1 LLFLLGVGP
10 ALPWGKASKKEIQS
24 SLLPPLITGAIVMAI
39 GLALGVRNVWTVLTL
54 LFGGYA
60 AHVTMA
66 QMWLPFRQRI
76 KRGDA
81 IGPALVDAQLRRG
94 RRRFGGYIVHAGAVI
109 VFVAIAVSST
119 MRSQQEVTLT
129 RGQSTTF
136 AGYTVTY
143 LGSEVRAEPH
153 RQSTIARFN
162 LSKNGAPVTTME
174 PRMNQ
179 YAAMREPI
187 GTPAVYSTITRDYYI
202 SIMNL
207 QSDSAG
213 VLIINMPMV
222 GWIWGSV
229 IMMGIGGL
237 IALIP
242 SRRRAY
248 VVAPVAADAGSGD
261 EVPA

>member
-1 LLFLLGVGP
+1 VR
-10 ALPWGKASKKEIQS
+10 
-24 SLLPPLITGAIVMAI
+24 IV
-39 GLALGVRNVWTVLTL
+39 L
-54 LFGGYA
+54 
-60 AHVTMA
+60 
-66 QMWLPFRQRI
+66 
-76 KRGDA
+76 
-81 IGPALVDAQLRRG
+81 
-94 RRRFGGYIVHAGAVI
+94 
-109 VFVAIAVSST
+109 
-119 MRSQQEVTLT
+119 LT

-143 LGSEVRAEPH
+143 TGSEERAEPH

-162 LSKNGAPVTTME
+162 LSKNGAAVTTME

-187 GTPAVYSTITRDYYI
+187 GTPAVHSSITGDYYI

-207 QSDSAG
+207 QGDQAG

-242 SRRRAY
+242 SRRRTY
-248 VVAPVAADAGSGD
+248 VVSPVTAEAAGD